1 MYTFMPCTME
11 TTAIRK
17 VTPISTPRS
26 EKKLLSF
33 WVRIVVSAMPTA
45 SRSIMSGRRFPAG
58 GVAGDPAIPEDHHPP
73 GMGGDVGLV
82 GHHDDG
88 LPLVVQGL
96 EDPHDL
102 LAGGA
107 VEVAG
112 RLVGQQDGR
121 LVHQR
126 PRDRDPLPLA
136 AGELVG
142 PVIHPV
148 SQPHPGERGL

>member
-45 SRSIMSGRRFPAG
+45 SLSIMSGRRFPAR
-58 GVAGDPAIPEDHHPP
+58 GVAGDPAVPKDHHPL
-73 GMGGDVGLV
+73 GMRGDVGFV

-88 LPLVVQGL
+88 LPLVVQSL

-102 LAGGA
+102 LAGRA
-107 VEVAG
+107 V
-112 RLVGQQDGR
+112 
-121 LVHQR
+121 
-126 PRDRDPLPLA
+126 
-136 AGELVG
+136 
-142 PVIHPV
+142 
-148 SQPHPGERGL
+148 